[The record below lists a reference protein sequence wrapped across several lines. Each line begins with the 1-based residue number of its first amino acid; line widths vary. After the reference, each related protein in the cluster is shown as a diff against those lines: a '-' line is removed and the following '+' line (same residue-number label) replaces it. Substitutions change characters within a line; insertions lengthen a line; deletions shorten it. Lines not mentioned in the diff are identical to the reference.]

1 MKLGC
6 CLNMIARTSDGIGL
20 EFIEKL
26 SEIGFDYAELP
37 LAEMMALSDD
47 DFSKLKERVKKSG
60 IACETC
66 NNFFPKTVRLTGKDV
81 DMETVMQYVE
91 KALSRARELEVERLV
106 FGSGGAKN
114 VPDGFPMEEGY
125 KQVVELLKK
134 INPIAKEKGI
144 TIVIE
149 PLRKAECNLINTF
162 EEGCQLAKDVDGDNV
177 KVLVDFYHLTEEKE
191 PVEHLLKYGNE
202 YLQHVHFAYPKG
214 RIYPSDIN
222 EADYGPFIRALN
234 EIRYDLR
241 ISCEAYTDNFEE
253 SAPLAFA
260 FLKNI
265 FNKTRGSTR
274 Y

>member
-1 MKLGC
+1 MKFGC
-6 CLNMIARTSDGIGL
+6 CLNMIASTSDGIGL

-26 SEIGFDYAELP
+26 AEIGFDYAELP

-66 NNFFPKTVRLTGKDV
+66 NNFFQKTVRLTGKDV

-91 KALSRARELEVERLV
+91 KALSRAQELHIERLV

-134 INPIAKEKGI
+134 INPIAKEKRI

-149 PLRKAECNLINTF
+149 PLRKVECNLINTF

-191 PVEHLLKYGNE
+191 PVEHLLKYGKE
-202 YLQHVHFAYPKG
+202 YLQHVHFAYPKD

-222 EADYGPFIRALN
+222 EADYRPFIKALK
-234 EIRYDLR
+234 EIEYDLR

-253 SAPLAFA
+253 SATLALA
-260 FLKNI
+260 FLKKY
-265 FNKTRGSTR
+265 FQ
-274 Y
+274 